1 MTQPLFRFTG
11 TAREVNGAEGY
22 MMEGSKSIG
31 VSAISTHAMD
41 AYDKVVY
48 ALDDPKVGTYW
59 SVSWLDISQVE

>member
-11 TAREVNGAEGY
+11 TAREVNGLEGY
-22 MMEGSKSIG
+22 MIEGSRSIG

-48 ALDDPKVGTYW
+48 ALDDPKVNTYW
-59 SVSWLDISQVE
+59 SVSWRDISQVG